1 MTPVL
6 ATVILDPTTAMI
18 GGAAVALFSA
28 QLIQKNPQAEIGRTA
43 MLGAAWGL
51 WYGITVGWMYFNF
64 PDWML
69 AYLVDAEK
77 VSLVI
82 TYAVFVAILVLHGML
97 AALGVSALVQRKQ
110 YIFAGAVLACV
121 IVTNFVIMGLQ
132 FDAYTHVGTYA
143 EYWAHL
149 AKPMPEVPRAQ
160 MGMTVAGI
168 LAAVPGLSMLGVRF
182 VQGRK
187 AARAAG

>member
-1 MTPVL
+1 MIPVL

-28 QLIQKNPQAEIGRTA
+28 QLIHKNPQVELARTA
-43 MLGAAWGL
+43 MLGAVWGL
-51 WYGITVGWMYFNF
+51 WYGITVGWMYFNYT
-64 PDWML
+64 DWML
-69 AYLVDAEK
+69 AYLVDAQK
-77 VSLVI
+77 VSVI
-82 TYAVFVAILVLHGML
+82 ATYILFVAILVLHGML

-121 IVTNFVIMGLQ
+121 IVTNFVIMALQ

-143 EYWAHL
+143 EYWAHQ
-149 AKPMPEVPRAQ
+149 AKPMPEVGGAQ

-168 LAAVPGLSMLGVRF
+168 LAAVPGLGMLAVRF